1 MAKKEKQSEKTS
13 KPWDTE
19 FMKLNQSIRSK
30 FLRKE
35 ETQQTYEKLSTKI
48 TLGSLMKNVQVDKRY
63 INLLFEISAWG
74 KTDKI

>member
-63 INLLFEISAWG
+63 INLLFEISA
-74 KTDKI
+74 